1 MPLDLLWSFKQC
13 CCQDLFRS
21 RDQDLDKMNS
31 SALETMVSR
40 STCMHPFLILV
51 TEHSLKGCNNLRQ
64 SCYRRGTK
72 HAISRSRP
80 ILGLETIARPIST
93 SGLETM
99 TESRPWSSGLESR
112 DRDQD
117 LDKMNS
123 SALEPRD
130 HGLEIT
136 TLIFAHDISS
146 SIGVT
151 FIGIWSQMLTR

>member
-1 MPLDLLWSFKQC
+1 MHQTYRLIFSF
-13 CCQDLFRS
+13 FIFA
-21 RDQDLDKMNS
+21 
-31 SALETMVSR
+31 SALQCIALER
-40 STCMHPFLILV
+40 SAEYQSVTLISADVLA
-51 TEHSLKGCNNLRQ
+51 S
-64 SCYRRGTK
+64 TK

-151 FIGIWSQMLTR
+151 FIGI